1 MFSALSGGAADW
13 PLSAFWLWAS
23 INCARRSAQ
32 ASPAGPAPTIRTSV
46 SSVSRSVLCIR
57 ETRDSKLVNRKSKIE
72 ARPSFEF
79 RISNFDFPVLLL
91 WQSGH
96 LLLDVGQQR
105 GVGAEL
111 LFEVLVKL
119 AGLGGV
125 GGAVGVRQGE
135 EGRRLGHHQSRMVG
149 EVLVKLL
156 GIREFAAAGI
166 LTAERKPGERSNI
179 LVGGPSRLF
188 KGLDRRRVVPE
199 RRLAHA
205 HVVAGDGRHFL
216 MREPA
221 RDFRELLE
229 RLLVFCLRGREGRRI
244 SAQHFRRRIPDVG
257 PESLERRAELG
268 VGRGFLAVVVEFQA
282 GGEPQNHN
290 QRAHH
295 GYDFPVVGLGKLLE
309 RLEGGPELVLLEFTA
324 RETVQGFAPSLAF
337 AGLAWTPYLDMLAT
351 GATGRQLSA
360 DQGR

>member
-1 MFSALSGGAADW
+1 
-13 PLSAFWLWAS
+13 
-23 INCARRSAQ
+23 
-32 ASPAGPAPTIRTSV
+32 
-46 SSVSRSVLCIR
+46 
-57 ETRDSKLVNRKSKIE
+57 SKIE
-72 ARPSFEF
+72 ARPSFDF
-79 RISNFDFPVLLL
+79 RISNFDLPVLLL

-125 GGAVGVRQGE
+125 GRAVGVRQGE

-149 EVLVKLL
+149 EVLVTLL

-166 LTAERKPGERSNI
+166 LTGERKPGERSNI
-179 LVGGPSRLF
+179 LVGGPRRLF
-188 KGLDRRRVVPE
+188 KGLDLRRVVPE
-199 RRLAHA
+199 RL
-205 HVVAGDGRHFL
+205 
-216 MREPA
+216 
-221 RDFRELLE
+221 
-229 RLLVFCLRGREGRRI
+229 
-244 SAQHFRRRIPDVG
+244 
-257 PESLERRAELG
+257 
-268 VGRGFLAVVVEFQA
+268 LAVVVEFQA

-351 GATGRQLSA
+351 GATGR
-360 DQGR
+360 